1 MGAMNRTLQSL
12 RALLGSNLGPLETRL
27 LSELWRRGPATVR
40 ELLVDDDSGMAYTTA
55 MTTLDRLY
63 KKGLLNRLAEG
74 RAFRYS
80 ARYTQE
86 EVQRAAAGE
95 AIQLLFDSSAEG
107 AASLPLSYLI
117 EIVTARDSEVLD
129 ELQALIERKRRELE
143 KPRNQAKSDAKG
155 RI

>member
-1 MGAMNRTLQSL
+1 
-12 RALLGSNLGPLETRL
+12 
-27 LSELWRRGPATVR
+27 
-40 ELLVDDDSGMAYTTA
+40 MAYTTA